1 MPHIN
6 ITIDITEAQA
16 EAVNRLRPARGRT
29 TVLRMIEFLHA
40 VGSEVDTVHVSAARG
55 ATGVRSRADRA
66 ASRTSTQDQRLDSIH
81 RMLVR
86 LVHPELAG
94 LPNADD
100 ALAVLDFDVEEVQQD
115 VDTIEI

>member
-40 VGSEVDTVHVSAARG
+40 VRSEVDTVHVSAARKPIEPKKPDEHKG
-55 ATGVRSRADRA
+55 QVSILWGLIKWTRS
-66 ASRTSTQDQRLDSIH
+66 
-81 RMLVR
+81 
-86 LVHPELAG
+86 
-94 LPNADD
+94 
-100 ALAVLDFDVEEVQQD
+100 
-115 VDTIEI
+115 